1 MMNLA
6 SPVLWV
12 ALAFG
17 AQGVMA
23 GSMMCGGTVIQDG
36 QLEPVTA
43 EQVLAACGEPT
54 TKEPGQWVYAKP
66 GELAKILRFD
76 DGGDLLSISTR
87 FEGD

>member
-1 MMNLA
+1 MKKHA
-6 SPVLWV
+6 IPVLWV
-12 ALAFG
+12 ALAFA

-23 GSMMCGGTVIQDG
+23 GSMMCGDTAIQDG

-54 TKEPGQWVYAKP
+54 TKEPGQWVYARP
-66 GELAKILRFD
+66 GELAKTLSFD
-76 DGGDLLSISTR
+76 DAGNLQSISTQ

>member
-1 MMNLA
+1 MKNLA
-6 SPVLWV
+6 RPALWV
-12 ALAFG
+12 ALAFAARG
-17 AQGVMA
+17 AMV
-23 GSMMCGGTVIQDG
+23 GSMMCGGTVIQDR
-36 QLEPVTA
+36 QLEPVTL